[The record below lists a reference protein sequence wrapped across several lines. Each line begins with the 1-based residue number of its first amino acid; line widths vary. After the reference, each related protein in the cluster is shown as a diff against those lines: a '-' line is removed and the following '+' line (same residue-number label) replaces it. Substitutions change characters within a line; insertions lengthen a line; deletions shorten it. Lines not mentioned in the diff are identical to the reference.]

1 MDAVAAAD
9 QVIPA
14 THWAWNF
21 GYINLLPFRR
31 HVFLLVGDGSVDL
44 WTARENMQ
52 PNWTYE
58 KSRGHGNHTFAL
70 GCTRFRALFRFSG
83 TDADS
88 LIELV
93 FDHDGWL
100 SAMFGMMTYVGRFT
114 NPQIRDQSSR
124 PIAMVVLSG
133 WCRYEPNPQ
142 SRVLEVIADNQLGW
156 RMNSP
161 Y

>member
-9 QVIPA
+9 QVIPD

-21 GYINLLPFRR
+21 TYINLLPWNR
-31 HVFLLVGDGSVDL
+31 HVFFLVGDGSVDL

-142 SRVLEVIADNQLGW
+142 SRVFEVIADNQLGW